1 MRLFGVDPGLK
12 VAEKY
17 VLGDLPSAIEPRIL
31 PEREKEFSKKSVG
44 PVNALNV
51 RMPEQSI
58 NGDVD
63 CSQILVSL
71 KSDNS
76 KQEQSPANHSELL
89 S

>member
-12 VAEKY
+12 VAE
-17 VLGDLPSAIEPRIL
+17 VHHRDLPSAIEPRIL